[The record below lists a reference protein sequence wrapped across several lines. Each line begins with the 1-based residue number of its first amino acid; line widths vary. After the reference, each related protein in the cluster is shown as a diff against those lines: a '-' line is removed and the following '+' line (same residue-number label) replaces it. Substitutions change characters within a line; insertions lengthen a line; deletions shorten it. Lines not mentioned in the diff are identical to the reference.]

1 MFTVSVKELLLW
13 IEKQINLGGNEES
26 FYLLLDIV
34 GGITHKEV
42 NCLRLGSR
50 QTVKLKESLKN
61 ISDNWN
67 EHLRTSRPIQHI
79 CKATYWRDLKISVNP
94 SVLIPRSETELIID
108 IVLDLFQL
116 PQKGICF
123 TDLGTGSG
131 ALGIS
136 LASLDPTWIG
146 YATDFDKH
154 ALATAKQNFLD
165 LPNFSNLNFYV
176 GDWWE
181 AFNNLSVQ
189 FDLVVSNPPYIPR
202 EFYNNLSIAV
212 RNYEPKLALYGGF
225 DGLSHIK
232 NIIRGAPKFLKKN
245 GWLIIE
251 NHFDQGQQVKNLF
264 FQSGFNSVKVVNDL
278 SGFGRFTIGRYK

>member
-1 MFTVSVKELLLW
+1 MFTVSVKELISW
-13 IEKQINLGGNEES
+13 IEKQINLGGDEES

-42 NCLRLGSR
+42 NCLRFGSR
-50 QTVKLKESLKN
+50 QTIKLKESLKN
-61 ISDNWN
+61 ISNNWN
-67 EHLRTSRPIQHI
+67 EHLKTSRPIQHI
-79 CKATYWRDLKISVNP
+79 CKATYWRDLRISVNP

-108 IVLDLFQL
+108 IVLDLFKL
-116 PQKGICF
+116 PQKGISF

-131 ALGIS
+131 ALAIS
-136 LASLDPTWIG
+136 LASLDPSWSG
-146 YATDFDKH
+146 YATDLDEH

-212 RNYEPKLALYGGF
+212 RNYEPKLALYGGL
-225 DGLSHIK
+225 DGLSNIK
-232 NIIRGAPKFLKKN
+232 NIISGAPKFLKKN